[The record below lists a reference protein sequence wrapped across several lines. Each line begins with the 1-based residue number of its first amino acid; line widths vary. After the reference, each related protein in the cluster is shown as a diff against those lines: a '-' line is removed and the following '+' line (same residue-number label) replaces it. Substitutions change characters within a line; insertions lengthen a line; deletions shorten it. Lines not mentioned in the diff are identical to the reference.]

1 MPLTKNLAALALLAS
16 LGGALAAPA
25 AAGVIY
31 SFQGVTNSNWVDV
44 DTGRAQLSV
53 DVSDAGG
60 GNVAFKFMNSG
71 PNASS
76 ITAVYFDTD
85 DLFAGMSIVNGS
97 GVRFSLGASPRNLP
111 GGQNIGFDAILSAD
125 SDSPTQP
132 SGVNPGESLTVLFDL
147 ANGKTYQDIIDA
159 LHGGIDLRTGLK
171 VQAFTGGG
179 SESFVNNPEPAS
191 VLLIGL
197 GLIALALTRRRRQ
210 ARLFATAARQVRPRT
225 G

>member
-1 MPLTKNLAALALLAS
+1 M
-16 LGGALAAPA
+16 
-25 AAGVIY
+25 IY

-60 GNVAFKFMNSG
+60 GNVAFRFMNSG

-97 GVRFSLGASPRNLP
+97 GVRFSLGANPRNLP
-111 GGQNIGFDAILSAD
+111 GGKNIGFDAILAAD
-125 SDSPTQP
+125 SDSPTQAN
-132 SGVNPGESLTVLFDL
+132 GVNPGESLTVLFDL
-147 ANGKTYQDIIDA
+147 ANGQTYQDIINA
-159 LHGGIDLRTGLK
+159 LHGGIDLRTGVHL
-171 VQAFTGGG
+171 QALPGGG

-191 VLLIGL
+191 VLLLGL
-197 GLIALALTRRRRQ
+197 GFVTLALIRRRR
-210 ARLFATAARQVRPRT
+210 RV
-225 G
+225 